1 MLAGGSCVAWI
12 PVFMVL
18 QVSFAVPNMK
28 LMGILRKA
36 IAGTGAFMTSG
47 ASLAVVQFRSDTERN
62 TRQIK
67 KLRQAVESAGG
78 EGSGSGVLIGDDFG
92 SPAPTQLNLTSYAST
107 NAVSLTHTSDD
118 QRPLDLAPGWKSHPE
133 LDGKEC
139 FWNGH
144 KWTTMVR

>member
-1 MLAGGSCVAWI
+1 MAEI
-12 PVFMVL
+12 PVFYGL
-18 QVSFAVPNMK
+18 ASDSRGAYNFT
-28 LMGILRKA
+28 MGILRKA
-36 IAGTGAFMTSG
+36 ISGTGAFMTGG

-118 QRPLDLAPGWKSHPE
+118 QRPQDLAPGWKSHPE

-144 KWTTMVR
+144 KWTSMVR

>member
-1 MLAGGSCVAWI
+1 
-12 PVFMVL
+12 
-18 QVSFAVPNMK
+18 
-28 LMGILRKA
+28 MGILRKV
-36 IAGTGAFMTSG
+36 IAGTGAIMTGG
-47 ASLAVVQFRSDTERN
+47 ASLAAVQFRSDTERN

-78 EGSGSGVLIGDDFG
+78 EGSGSGVWSSGSGVSIGDDFE

-118 QRPLDLAPGWKSHPE
+118 QRPQDLAPGWKSHPE
-133 LDGKEC
+133 FDGKEC

-144 KWTTMVR
+144 KWTSMVR